1 MIVNC
6 CEDTA
11 MVDSISAVC
20 GALQLNSPIML
31 RVYAHTSPYLPA
43 VTLGQCSVETMV
55 PRHVTS
61 HW

>member
-31 RVYAHTSPYLPA
+31 RVYAHTSPYLPVLA
-43 VTLGQCSVETMV
+43 GPGVTLGQCSVV
-55 PRHVTS
+55 PVT
-61 HW
+61 

>member
-20 GALQLNSPIML
+20 GALPLNSPIML

-43 VTLGQCSVETMV
+43 LAGPGATLGQCSVV
-55 PRHVTS
+55 PVT
-61 HW
+61 